1 MESNTI
7 QKSNADSLLG
17 NSSGVLG
24 NLSEYGSL
32 IVNGLYLII
41 GGMAIIYLLQK
52 LATKLIYPRI
62 KNKRLIMV
70 FFGTLYVLVLVIT
83 ALLALD
89 RSGVNVEGISHLALV
104 GVLIGAVLFFFLEPF
119 IPRLPFKL
127 GQMIDI
133 NGVLG
138 TVDAISSFHTTI
150 RKFDGTIVFI
160 PNPVVI
166 ASKIMNYDD
175 TPTRRIEIKLS
186 VNNDSDL
193 GETKALFLSLMG
205 NDERVLSEPSPPF
218 VYIAEVTASGVDMV
232 AFCWVKNKDWITARS
247 DLWLQLVDAF
257 QSDDR
262 IAMSL
267 PQQEVFVFQDNE
279 NSKK

>member
-1 MESNTI
+1 MESNTM
-7 QKSNADSLLG
+7 QKINTDSLVG
-17 NSSGVLG
+17 NSSGGLG
-24 NLSEYGSL
+24 IISEYGSL

-41 GGMAIIYLLQK
+41 GGMVTIYLLQK
-52 LATKLIYPRI
+52 LATKLIYKHI

-89 RSGVNVEGISHLALV
+89 RSGVNVEGISQMALV

-160 PNPVVI
+160 PNPLVI

-175 TPTRRIEIKLS
+175 TPTLRIEIKLS

-193 GETKALFLSLMG
+193 EETKALFLRLMG

-218 VYIAEVTASGVDMV
+218 VYVAEATASGVDMM
-232 AFCWVKNKDWITARS
+232 AFCWVKNKDWLITRS
-247 DLWLQLVDAF
+247 DLWLQLVDTF

-279 NSKK
+279 KSKK